1 MPVTKTPVGYVDSD
15 ALDRLRSDFD
25 TAQFF
30 SAIDR
35 LDRVRAEVDELRE
48 NLMAL
53 HSMAAYIIND
63 NTDMDITSAAEDIH
77 ELAEIVDSGALEMV
91 EAAELIQQC
100 TDALRTLDSDEVID
114 AREYGEDSA

>member
-1 MPVTKTPVGYVDSD
+1 MAVTKTPVGYVDSD

-30 SAIDR
+30 SALDR

-63 NTDMDITSAAEDIH
+63 NTYMDTTSAAEDIH
-77 ELAEIVDSGALEMV
+77 ELAEIVDSGAFEMV

-100 TDALRTLDSDEVID
+100 TEALRTLDSDEVID
-114 AREYGEDSA
+114 ARE

>member
-1 MPVTKTPVGYVDSD
+1 MAVTKTPVGYVDSD

-30 SAIDR
+30 SALDR

-53 HSMAAYIIND
+53 HSMAAYVIND

-77 ELAEIVDSGALEMV
+77 ELAEIVDSGAFEMV

-114 AREYGEDSA
+114 AREYGEDST